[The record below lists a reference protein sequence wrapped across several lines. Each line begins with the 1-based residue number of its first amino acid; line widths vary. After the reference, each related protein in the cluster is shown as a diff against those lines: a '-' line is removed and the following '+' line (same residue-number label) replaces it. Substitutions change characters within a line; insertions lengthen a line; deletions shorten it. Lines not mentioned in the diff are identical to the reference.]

1 MNLEVLPA
9 RKGDCLIVR
18 LTDDDTERLILIDG
32 GPAGVWGDDLMD
44 RLLELREERAPDGRL
59 FIDLLVVSHVDD
71 DHINGIIRL
80 LESIDADDFPVEIGE
95 IWHNSFD
102 LILGNDQTADGGE
115 GTVLASTA
123 PGAASFVADEDEG
136 LRDAALVL
144 ASVAQGNRVRSL
156 AMKLGI
162 PINQV
167 ARGGL
172 IMAEEPAI
180 SRRLFGAKITFEG
193 PLRADVKA
201 LQIEFDKWLRENG
214 AQASTASLL
223 AALEDTSAA
232 NLSSL
237 VLSLEAS
244 GKRLLLTGDARSD
257 RFLDVMGDG
266 PHVYDIVKMPHHGSD
281 RNVDEAFFR
290 EVVGTTYVFSGD
302 GEHGNP
308 ERATVAMLLDHRPRG
323 AVPTLVFTYPLAT
336 IDAAREVEYEK
347 ARRRAARRG
356 VTLPPWDHQTMALEA
371 LLVERSGECELLLPD
386 AAGRLP
392 SL

>member
-18 LTDDDTERLILIDG
+18 LTDGATERLILVDG
-32 GPAGVWGDDLMD
+32 GPAGVWGDDLKE
-44 RLLELREERAPDGRL
+44 RLLELQEERAPGGKL
-59 FIDLLVVSHVDD
+59 VIDLLVVSHVDD

-80 LESIDADDFPVEIGE
+80 LEAIDADDFPVEIGE

-102 LILGNDQTADGGE
+102 LILGNDQTAAGAT
-115 GTVLASTA
+115 GTVLASTS
-123 PGAASFVADEDEG
+123 PGAASFVEDEDEG

-156 AMKLGI
+156 AAKLAI
-162 PINQV
+162 PINLI
-167 ARGGL
+167 AGGGL
-172 IMAEEPAI
+172 IMADAPAHVH
-180 SRRLFGAKITFEG
+180 RVLGADIVIEG
-193 PLRADVKA
+193 PLRADVQA
-201 LQIEFDKWLRENG
+201 LQTEFDKWLRDNG
-214 AQASTASLL
+214 PQASTASLL

-237 VLSLEAS
+237 VLSIEAG

-257 RFLDVMGDG
+257 RFLEVMGDS

-290 EVVGTTYVFSGD
+290 EVIGTTYVFSGD

-323 AVPTLVFTYPLAT
+323 AQPTLVFTYPLVT
-336 IDAAREVEYEK
+336 IDAAREQEYEK

-371 LLVERSGECELLLPD
+371 FLAERSGECELLLPD

-392 SL
+392 DL